1 MDYRNLKSKCLEDRH
16 KITILIY
23 MFQNQDKEIKK
34 TDIYTEISKNNRIP
48 DKLDELEELGLIVQ
62 TNFKFENNKT
72 TLKLTEEGKK
82 IAELLLSIEQVLN
95 NEDSESEEDYVRDHK
110 ESIPDSLSE
119 QQKD

>member
-1 MDYRNLKSKCLEDRH
+1 
-16 KITILIY
+16 